1 MATPRFEDLVKQG
14 GKVEAAPST
23 SGPAPV
29 APRFEDLARTGRVEA
44 PAAQPEGPST
54 LEAASRGYAQGGTF
68 GFADE
73 LSGALQAGFDRYL
86 TRAQETLGGKVVANP
101 LDELEKLK
109 RSYVA
114 NRDAVRRE
122 EERIKEAHPTA
133 YGVGDVAGGMATGA
147 ALPVSRLSSIAQ
159 GAASGL
165 GQSESES
172 LGGDVA
178 STFLGGAL
186 GNVGHDVGRGLSK
199 AGAYLGGKVTG
210 LAGQKVAE
218 AEAKAAGMAAEKTQ
232 AALASMRGELGAATQ
247 DANRAMEVLTSHLGG
262 SLTPQQQAQRA
273 ALEQSGVLPALREK
287 LADSVLAKIP
297 SAAANI
303 DAKRL
308 AYETAMANKQA
319 ATDSAAQAIL
329 SGGEAKSQIMARLQR
344 YAPPL
349 AGTLLGSTA
358 GAGIGMALGGDK
370 ADAALG
376 ALGGAGARPAL
387 WALRRMVAHPAVQKA
402 AYSALGGT
410 AQRMTDA
417 FGKTAPLAA
426 EATARSDWF
435 QNTVANAP
443 QAFGEYAGILS
454 KAAERGPGALAAQD
468 YVLSQQDPAY
478 RQKKEAAQKEMQRG
492 AQ

>member
-14 GKVEAAPST
+14 GKVEAAPSAPV
-23 SGPAPV
+23 PAQV
-29 APRFEDLARTGRVEA
+29 APRFEDLARAGRIEA
-44 PAAQPEGPST
+44 PLVQPEGPSA

-101 LDELEKLK
+101 VEEWEKLK
-109 RSYVA
+109 RSYLA
-114 NRDAVRRE
+114 NRDAIRRE
-122 EERIKEAHPTA
+122 EARIKEAHPLA
-133 YGVGDVAGGMATGA
+133 YGTGDVAGGMAIGA

-159 GAASGL
+159 GAGYGL
-165 GQSESES
+165 GQSEAES

-178 STFLGGAL
+178 NTLLGGAL
-186 GNVGHDVGRGLSK
+186 GNVGYDVGRGLSK
-199 AGAYLGGKVTG
+199 AGTYLGGKVAG
-210 LAGQKVAE
+210 LAGEKVAE

-247 DANRAMEVLTSHLGG
+247 EANRAMEVLTSHLGG
-262 SLTPQQQAQRA
+262 SLTPEQQAQRA

-287 LADSVLAKIP
+287 LAASVLAKIP
-297 SAAANI
+297 GAASNI

-319 ATDSAAQAIL
+319 ATDAAAQAIL

-376 ALGGAGARPAL
+376 ALGGAGMRPAL
-387 WALRRMVAHPAVQKA
+387 WALRRMMAHPAVQKA
-402 AYSALGGT
+402 AYSTLGGT
-410 AQRMTDA
+410 AQRLTDA
-417 FGKTAPLAA
+417 FSKTAPLAT
-426 EATARSDWF
+426 EAVARSNWF
-435 QNTVANAP
+435 QHAVANAP
-443 QAFGEYAGILS
+443 QAFGEYSGILS
-454 KAAERGPGALAAQD
+454 QAASRGPAALAAQD

-478 RQKKEAAQKEMQRG
+478 RAKKDAAQKEMERG
-492 AQ
+492 TQ

>member
-1 MATPRFEDLVKQG
+1 MATPLPDWVKVDPTPQSKPARPLPAWVKMDNSAQPQPVPNSG
-14 GKVEAAPST
+14 PGVVEAA
-23 SGPAPV
+23 
-29 APRFEDLARTGRVEA
+29 GR
-44 PAAQPEGPST
+44 G
-54 LEAASRGYAQGGTF
+54 LAQGGSF

-86 TRAQETLGGKVVANP
+86 TRAGETLGGKVVANP
-101 LDELEKLK
+101 LDELAKLK

-122 EERIKEAHPTA
+122 EARAKEAHPLA
-133 YGVGDVAGGMATGA
+133 YGVGDVAGGMAIGA

-159 GAASGL
+159 GAAYGL

-178 STFLGGAL
+178 NTLLGGAL

-199 AGAYLGGKVTG
+199 AGTYLGGKVTG

-218 AEAKAAGMAAEKTQ
+218 AEAKAAGMAAEKVSKAVDT
-232 AALASMRGELGAATQ
+232 MRSELGSATQ
-247 DANRAMEVLTSHLGG
+247 DANRAMEVLTTHLGG
-262 SLTPQQQAQRA
+262 SLTPAQQAQRA

-287 LADSVLAKIP
+287 LASSVLEKIP
-297 SAAANI
+297 TAASKI

-308 AYETAMANKQA
+308 AYEAAVANKQSAVDA
-319 ATDSAAQAIL
+319 AAEELL
-329 SGGEAKSQIMARLQR
+329 SGGEAKRQVMERLRR

-349 AGTLLGSTA
+349 AGTMLNSTA
-358 GAGIGMALGGDK
+358 GAGIGLALGGDK

-376 ALGGAGARPAL
+376 ALGGAGMRPAL

-402 AYSALGGT
+402 AYSALGST

-435 QNTVANAP
+435 QTTVANAP

-478 RQKKEAAQKEMQRG
+478 RQKKEAAQKEMERG